1 MLKIYSNII
10 LISIMST
17 LVGMWQSAS
26 NLRPSTATS
35 FYSPEIEENIC
46 LNNNFSDY
54 RTTGSNN
61 ISNSYANVQPIQKHK
76 TIRTT

>member
-10 LISIMST
+10 LISIMNT
-17 LVGMWQSAS
+17 LVGMWNSAS
-26 NLRPSTATS
+26 NLRPSTTPI
-35 FYSPEIEENIC
+35 FYSPEVDEHIC

-61 ISNSYANVQPIQKHK
+61 ISKSNANVQPIQKHK